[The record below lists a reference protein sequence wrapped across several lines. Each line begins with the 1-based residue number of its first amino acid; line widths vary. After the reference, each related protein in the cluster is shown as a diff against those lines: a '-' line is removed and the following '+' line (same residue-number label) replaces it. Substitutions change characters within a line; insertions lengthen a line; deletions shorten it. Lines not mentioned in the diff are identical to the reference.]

1 MKKLMY
7 LFILSLLFIS
17 CEKESDD
24 SFIYSDSQKH
34 ARNVLSG
41 KFTDT
46 SIYSGGYGADIID
59 FYNVYPTPVLEYY
72 SDKTLKDIIFGEC
85 SYYDAYAK
93 TTTNYYYYIYDDASS
108 ISLNYKGGDKDKKLY
123 GVFDLILIDE
133 TSFYMK
139 DKNLSLPYKFVKK

>member
-7 LFILSLLFIS
+7 LFILSVLFIS
-17 CEKESDD
+17 CEKEEDD
-24 SFIYSDSQKH
+24 SYIYSDAQKH

-46 SIYSGGYGADIID
+46 SIYSTGYGADIID

-93 TTTNYYYYIYDDASS
+93 TTTNYYYYIFEDAFS
-108 ISLNYKGGDKDKKLY
+108 ISLSYKGGENDKTLY
-123 GVFDLILIDE
+123 RVFDLTLINE
-133 TSFYMK
+133 NSFFMK
-139 DKNLSLPYKFVKK
+139 DSRLSIPYKFVKK